1 MSRKYMKIA
10 NLDILLDK
18 RKNVKYLYIKVFA
31 IDASVRVIAPK
42 YCSDKRIK
50 DFVLEKL
57 EEINKSLEV
66 YRKSTDYKSYEY
78 VSGEKHLLWG
88 GEYSLE
94 FVRGDKNGAYL
105 SDKSIV
111 ICTVKEESADKRKL
125 LLNKF
130 YREELIRQAEPL
142 FEKNLKAM
150 NTEISEFRIKD
161 MKTRWGTC
169 NIKDRRIWLN
179 LQLAKK
185 PLLCLDYVIVHELSH
200 LFERNHNKNFYKI
213 LDNYFP
219 DRKEAE
225 YLLKIKK
232 QGR

>member
-1 MSRKYMKIA
+1 MKIA
-10 NLDILLDK
+10 NLDVLLDK

-50 DFVLEKL
+50 DFVLENL
-57 EEINKSLEV
+57 EEINKSLDE
-66 YRKSTDYKSYEY
+66 YRKSSDYKSYEC

-111 ICTVKEESADKRKL
+111 ICTVKEESTDKRKF

-213 LDNYFP
+213 LDTYFS

-225 YLLKIKK
+225 YLLKMKK
-232 QGR
+232 QER